1 MNYLQNKYNIFRHFS
16 KTSLHYCVKYKSLKM
31 FPLLYQFLMINLC
44 RTFMITLWML
54 TDLKNTFYEFGDIAL
69 LRQWPYIQ

>member
-1 MNYLQNKYNIFRHFS
+1 
-16 KTSLHYCVKYKSLKM
+16 
-31 FPLLYQFLMINLC
+31 
-44 RTFMITLWML
+44 ML